1 MFQPTRFDEL
11 EDFLAYVIAVLERL
25 KIPHMVVGGFAAV
38 AYGEFRF
45 TADVDIV
52 VDMQHRHVD
61 PFVASFSIPDYYASR
76 EGILDSLARRHAF
89 NVIQPSTGAKADLV
103 PLPTDPQNRAAFA
116 RRQHLVYDEFAGQSA
131 DFATAEDTIIAKLH
145 AYQETGSEKH
155 LRDARGILVTQGNRL
170 NLENLHRLARAAG
183 VEETWQALLQT
194 LQGKPGD

>member
-1 MFQPTRFDEL
+1 MFQPTSRDEL
-11 EDFLAYVIAVLERL
+11 EDFFAYVIAVMERL
-25 KIPHMVVGGFAAV
+25 KIPYMVVGGFAAV

-52 VDMQHRHVD
+52 VDMQCRHVD
-61 PFVASFSIPDYYASR
+61 PFVAAFPIPDYYASR
-76 EGILDSLARRHAF
+76 EGILDSLAQRKAF
-89 NVIQPSTGAKADLV
+89 NVIQPSTGAKVDLV

-116 RRQHLVYDEFAGQSA
+116 RRQHLVYDEYAGHSA

-155 LRDARGILVTQGNRL
+155 LRDARGILVTQGDRL

-183 VEETWQALLQT
+183 VEEIWQTLLQT
-194 LQGKPGD
+194 TQEETGD